1 MKIDEVVSQTDINNL
16 NAQGYEVIDQI
27 DIDGYTIALTKI
39 PGFMAPMIG
48 AKYQLGFSKS
58 GTDFTDYG
66 QHDKKFVKPN
76 ETFPLS
82 KIPKGLSKIKE
93 WIQEYGPVVIASSN
107 SKKTALY
114 NKLFKRAHFDVEP
127 YSVMGQSWLIVS

>member
-1 MKIDEVVSQTDINNL
+1 MKINEVVSQTDIDNL
-16 NAQGYEVIDQI
+16 NAQGYKVVDQI

-39 PGFMAPMIG
+39 PEFIAPMIG
-48 AKYQLGFSKS
+48 AEYQLGFSKN

-82 KIPKGLSKIKE
+82 KIPKGLGKIKE

-107 SKKTALY
+107 SKKTTLY
-114 NKLFKRAHFDVEP
+114 NKLFKRAHFDVK
-127 YSVMGQSWLIVS
+127 SNNMMGQEWLIVS